1 MNSTEP
7 ARLSVRS
14 PADMVAAVP
23 YLLGFHPDDSV
34 VVVAVRGRRVVFAA
48 RGDLPAPGA
57 DPGPA
62 ARHLA
67 HVVARQDAD
76 AATVVGYGPAARV
89 TGVVDAIGDA
99 LTATG
104 VVVLDALR
112 VTEGRWFSYLCAE
125 PSCCPPEGTP
135 YDPAASQVS
144 AAAVF
149 AGQVALPD
157 RAALAAQVSPLD
169 GPVRLAMRRA
179 TGRARLRLAAL
190 TGRPSSSAAES
201 PVSGAPADGS
211 GPHVKSPVP
220 GDGSGLGEAV
230 PVSADGPE
238 LSGEPQVPADGP
250 GLGGEPLVSADGPG
264 SGGEPLV
271 LADGPGSDGRSPVAD
286 GGAGSG
292 GEPRAVRTA
301 GTAAVR
307 AAFRRQRRGERL
319 DDDEVAWLTV
329 LLTHVAVR
337 DHAWSRT
344 DGRDEDISLWTDVL
358 RRAEPDLIAAPG
370 CLLAFAAWRSG
381 HGALAAVALERVLSA
396 HPGYSLAVLL
406 DEALRRG
413 VAPSA
418 LDGWPGSDDGA
429 VLRRRRR
436 RPRR

>member
-23 YLLGFHPDDSV
+23 YLLGFHPADSV

-67 HVVARQDAD
+67 QVVARQDAD

-89 TGVVDAIGDA
+89 TGIVDAIGDA

-104 VVVLDALR
+104 LVVLDALR
-112 VTEGRWFSYLCAE
+112 VTHGRWWSYLCAE

-135 YDPAASQVS
+135 YDPAASEVS

-179 TGRARLRLAAL
+179 TARARLRLAAL
-190 TGRPSSSAAES
+190 TGSPSASSAGS
-201 PVSGAPADGS
+201 QVSGVPADGS
-211 GPHVKSPVP
+211 GSGGQSPVP
-220 GDGSGLGEAV
+220 
-230 PVSADGPE
+230 
-238 LSGEPQVPADGP
+238 
-250 GLGGEPLVSADGPG
+250 
-264 SGGEPLV
+264 
-271 LADGPGSDGRSPVAD
+271 ADGPGSDGELPVPAD
-286 GGAGSG
+286 GPASGAA
-292 GEPRAVRTA
+292 PRAVRAA

-319 DDDEVAWLTV
+319 DDDEVAWLSV
-329 LLTHVAVR
+329 LLVHVAVR

-418 LDGWPGSDDGA
+418 LDGRGGSNDGA

-436 RPRR
+436 RPRG

>member
-23 YLLGFHPDDSV
+23 YLLGFHPADSV

-48 RGDLPAPGA
+48 RGDLPAPGT

-67 HVVARQDAD
+67 QVVARQDAD

-89 TGVVDAIGDA
+89 TGIVDAIGDA

-104 VVVLDALR
+104 LVVLDALR
-112 VTEGRWFSYLCAE
+112 VTDGRWWSYLCAE

-135 YDPAASQVS
+135 YDPAASEVS

-179 TGRARLRLAAL
+179 TARARLRLAAL
-190 TGRPSSSAAES
+190 TGPPSASSAGS
-201 PVSGAPADGS
+201 PAGGFPADSSRAG
-211 GPHVKSPVP
+211 
-220 GDGSGLGEAV
+220 
-230 PVSADGPE
+230 
-238 LSGEPQVPADGP
+238 GEPPVPADGAGP
-250 GLGGEPLVSADGPG
+250 EGESSVPVGGPG
-264 SGGEPLV
+264 PGGQSQVP
-271 LADGPGSDGRSPVAD
+271 AGGP
-286 GGAGSG
+286 GSG

-319 DDDEVAWLTV
+319 DDDEVAWLSV
-329 LLTHVAVR
+329 LLVHVAVR

-396 HPGYSLAVLL
+396 RPGYSLAVLL

-418 LDGWPGSDDGA
+418 LDGRGGSNDGA

>member
-23 YLLGFHPDDSV
+23 YLLGFHPADSV

-67 HVVARQDAD
+67 QVVARQDAD

-99 LTATG
+99 LTAAG
-104 VVVLDALR
+104 LVVLDALR
-112 VTEGRWFSYLCAE
+112 VTEGRWFSYLCVE

-190 TGRPSSSAAES
+190 TGRPSTPSAGS
-201 PVSGAPADGS
+201 PAGGLPADSSRAG
-211 GPHVKSPVP
+211 
-220 GDGSGLGEAV
+220 A
-230 PVSADGPE
+230 
-238 LSGEPQVPADGP
+238 EPPVPADGAGP
-250 GLGGEPLVSADGPG
+250 EGESSVPVGGPG
-264 SGGEPLV
+264 SGGKSQVP
-271 LADGPGSDGRSPVAD
+271 A

-319 DDDEVAWLTV
+319 DDDEMAWLTV

-418 LDGWPGSDDGA
+418 LDGWPGSADGA

>member
-1 MNSTEP
+1 MNSTEQP
-7 ARLSVRS
+7 RLSVRS
-14 PADMVAAVP
+14 PADMVTAVP
-23 YLLGFHPDDSV
+23 YLLGFHPADSV

-89 TGVVDAIGDA
+89 TGAVDAIGDA
-99 LTATG
+99 LTAAG
-104 VVVLDALR
+104 LVVLDALR
-112 VTEGRWFSYLCAE
+112 VTDGRWWSYLCAE

-190 TGRPSSSAAES
+190 TGGTPAQSGRGPEAGSS
-201 PVSGAPADGS
+201 
-211 GPHVKSPVP
+211 VP
-220 GDGSGLGEAV
+220 GDGDV
-230 PVSADGPE
+230 
-238 LSGEPQVPADGP
+238 
-250 GLGGEPLVSADGPG
+250 
-264 SGGEPLV
+264 
-271 LADGPGSDGRSPVAD
+271 RAD
-286 GGAGSG
+286 GGGPEDS
-292 GEPRAVRTA
+292 PRAVRSA

-329 LLTHVAVR
+329 LLTHIPVR

-344 DGRDEDISLWTDVL
+344 DGRDADISLWTDVT

-370 CLLAFAAWRSG
+370 CLLAFSAWRSG

-396 HPGYSLAVLL
+396 HPGYSLALLL

-413 VAPSA
+413 VAPSE
-418 LDGWPGSDDGA
+418 LDGWPGSDGGP